1 MSNIVT
7 VPEGERCLPEGFEEI
22 EEFVPYWAVAGQN
35 ARRFQRCDTTMEEIE
50 RFYDKVYPRA
60 DEAMTHLDQF
70 PLRDMP
76 GPETRLK
83 RLILSLAQA
92 SMSIEIHGEARV
104 ANSPWPNEMKI
115 LAPEEL

>member
-1 MSNIVT
+1 MINMVT
-7 VPEGERCLPEGFEEI
+7 VPEGERSLPAGFEEL
-22 EEFVPYWAVAGQN
+22 EEFVPHWAVAGQN
-35 ARRFQRCDTTMEEIE
+35 ARRIQRCSLTMDEIQ

-60 DEAMTHLDQF
+60 DEAMEHLDAF

-83 RLILSLAQA
+83 RLVLALAQA

-104 ANSPWPNEMKI
+104 ANSPWPNAMTI
-115 LAPEEL
+115 IAPEEL